1 VNEGHIE
8 NLFIPDFTP
17 CAAILRLIRRMK
29 VVFDAMP
36 APVIK
41 TGNIP
46 TALAAVV
53 RLVYLAQKG
62 PDTPVIRFALKKAGG
77 EVWWS

>member
-1 VNEGHIE
+1 
-8 NLFIPDFTP
+8 
-17 CAAILRLIRRMK
+17 MK

-62 PDTPVIRFALKKAGG
+62 PDTPARRG
-77 EVWWS
+77 EASGMFFSMHNQKISGCFTPFMRISAKN